1 MRILSVA
8 ILAAL
13 FAIVS
18 SGGAA
23 WAEDYRGVDVHV
35 TNRGIES
42 VAEMRLYVYKCNH
55 FSEQVHI
62 PQGEDAEVHIA
73 VCPAVAGEMVLVIV
87 EGFIEYAD
95 RWAGFT
101 GSRDRRRWAS
111 RSTKF
116 PAGNCACAAPNSAWA
131 ARTTSRLRTRTRARR
146 RRGRLRSTAV
156 RGITNFVSNFR
167 KSNENK

>member
-101 GSRDRRRWAS
+101 GSR
-111 RSTKF
+111 
-116 PAGNCACAAPNSAWA
+116 ACPPSGPKGGSAQ
-131 ARTTSRLRTRTRARR
+131 
-146 RRGRLRSTAV
+146 V
-156 RGITNFVSNFR
+156 GITLHEVSGR
-167 KSNENK
+167 ELRVRCTE